1 MTKHEHHHRGYTH
14 RIDGNLN
21 IEDSF
26 VPIVVAS
33 LASVLE
39 GHDEDPAGH
48 LAHQYRHQMFD
59 KNKRKRLR
67 TKAKVAK
74 KARRK

>member
-1 MTKHEHHHRGYTH
+1 MTNHEQHHRGYTH
-14 RIDGNLN
+14 RIDGNLITN
-21 IEDSF
+21 EPFI
-26 VPIVVAS
+26 PISVAV

-59 KNKRKRLR
+59 KSKRKKLR
-67 TKAKVAK
+67 TKAKAAK